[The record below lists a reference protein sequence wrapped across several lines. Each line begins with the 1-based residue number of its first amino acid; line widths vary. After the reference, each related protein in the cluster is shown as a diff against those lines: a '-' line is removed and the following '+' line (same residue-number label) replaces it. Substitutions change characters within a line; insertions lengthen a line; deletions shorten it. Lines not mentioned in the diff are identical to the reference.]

1 VQIPGYLEKVDDLKA
16 AGVDEVIVFCV
27 NDAAVMGA
35 WAADQ
40 NVPENSLLT
49 FMGDPSSDL
58 TLELDIELKHPG
70 PYSKGLFR
78 RAKRTA
84 MYIENG
90 IFKAIR
96 VAEGGNGVEDPAG
109 DDFPEVTLADAMLK
123 VIADVKAGH
132 ASEL

>member
-27 NDAAVMGA
+27 NDGAVMKA
-35 WAADQ
+35 WQDDQ
-40 NVPENSLLT
+40 KVPDNSLLT

-58 TLELDIELKHPG
+58 TLELDIELTAAG
-70 PYSKGLFR
+70 PLGKGLFR
-78 RAKRTA
+78 RSKRTA

-90 IFKAIR
+90 IVKAIR
-96 VAEGGNGVEDPAG
+96 VAEAEDDPAG
-109 DDFPEVTLADAMLK
+109 DDHPDVTLADAMLK

-132 ASEL
+132 SSEL

>member
-27 NDAAVMGA
+27 NDGAVMKA
-35 WAADQ
+35 WAEDQ
-40 NVPENSLLT
+40 KVPENGLIT

-58 TLELDIELKHPG
+58 TLELDIELNHPG
-70 PYSKGLFR
+70 PHGKGLFN
-78 RAKRTA
+78 RAKRSA

-90 IFKAIR
+90 VFKAIR
-96 VAEGGNGVEDPAG
+96 VAEAEDDPAG
-109 DDFPEVTLADAMLK
+109 DDHPDVTLAEAMLK

-132 ASEL
+132 SAEL